1 MFTPYRYEKAPLR
14 PRSARLSPASK
25 SISSEPEVITLHL
38 PRSAIF
44 SSRLLQ
50 AIPVSLI
57 MIGSGLISSQIVI
70 PFLEIRLETKSLV
83 EPITAGGLNLLPS
96 GEVLG
101 GDVSTPMG
109 EFAELSEIKIETPP
123 APVEEPQEP
132 PPPFFYLSIPKLR
145 IERAKVETNSTSMK
159 PDTALGHYLGTAL
172 PGSKGRDRN
181 NTFIYGHSALPQYF
195 SPTNY
200 KTIFAVLPK
209 LEIGD
214 DFTVYYNEKVF
225 KYTIEAKQVLKPK
238 DVNPLNPV
246 TWLSPGESYTTLMT
260 CVPPG
265 GVSER
270 LLIVGK
276 LTKD

>member
-14 PRSARLSPASK
+14 PLRKRPSVVAD
-25 SISSEPEVITLHL
+25 SEPATVTLHL
-38 PRSAIF
+38 PRPTFF

-50 AIPVSLI
+50 AIPISLI

-83 EPITAGGLNLLPS
+83 EPITAGGLNSQPP
-96 GEVLG
+96 GEVMG
-101 GDVSTPMG
+101 GDVSTGMG
-109 EFAELSEIKIETPP
+109 EFSELSELKLETPP
-123 APVEEPQEP
+123 PPPEEPEVP
-132 PPPFFYLSIPKLR
+132 PPPFFNLTIPKLG
-145 IERAKVETNSTSMK
+145 IEKARVETNSTSMK
-159 PDTALGHYLGTAL
+159 PDTALGHYLGTGL
-172 PGSKGRDRN
+172 PGGKGRDRN
-181 NTFIYGHSALPQYF
+181 NAFIYGHSALPQYF

-200 KTIFAVLPK
+200 KTIFATLPK

-214 DFTVYYNEKVF
+214 DFTVYFNDKVF
-225 KYTIEAKQVLKPK
+225 KYLIEAKQVLKPK

-246 TWLSPGESYTTLMT
+246 PWLSAGESYATLMT

>member
-1 MFTPYRYEKAPLR
+1 MAAE
-14 PRSARLSPASK
+14 
-25 SISSEPEVITLHL
+25 SEPAAITLHL
-38 PRSAIF
+38 PRPTFF

-50 AIPVSLI
+50 AIPISLI
-57 MIGSGLISSQIVI
+57 MVGSGLISSQIVI

-83 EPITAGGLNLLPS
+83 EPITAGGLNSQPP

-101 GDVSTPMG
+101 GDVSTRMG
-109 EFAELSEIKIETPP
+109 EFFELSEIKLEPP
-123 APVEEPQEP
+123 PPPPEEPEVAP
-132 PPPFFYLSIPKLR
+132 PPPFFYLSIPKLG
-145 IERAKVETNSTSMK
+145 IEKAKVESNSTSMK
-159 PDTALGHYLGTAL
+159 PDTALGHYLGTGL

-181 NTFIYGHSALPQYF
+181 NAFIYGHSALPQYF

-209 LEIGD
+209 LEVGD
-214 DFTVYYNEKVF
+214 DFWVYYNEKTL
-225 KYTIEAKQVLKPK
+225 KYQIEAKQVLKPK

-246 TWLSPGESYTTLMT
+246 SWLSPGESYTTLMT